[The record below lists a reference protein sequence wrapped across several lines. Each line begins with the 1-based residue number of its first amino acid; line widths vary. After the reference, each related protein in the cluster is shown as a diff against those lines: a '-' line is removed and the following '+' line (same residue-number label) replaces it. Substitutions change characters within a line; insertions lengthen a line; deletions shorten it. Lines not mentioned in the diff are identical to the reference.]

1 MSKLPEHYVRFMQR
15 YASVGDAYRAL
26 GDAVANAGP
35 LDAKT
40 RALIKLGMSIGAQL
54 EGASHS
60 QTRKALEAGATPEE
74 IRHAVLQATSTLG
87 FPLMMAGL
95 AWVDDVI
102 DEARV
107 AAD

>member
-15 YASVGDAYRAL
+15 YAGVGDAYRAL
-26 GDAVANAGP
+26 GDAVAGAGP

-102 DEARV
+102 EETRGAGD
-107 AAD
+107 